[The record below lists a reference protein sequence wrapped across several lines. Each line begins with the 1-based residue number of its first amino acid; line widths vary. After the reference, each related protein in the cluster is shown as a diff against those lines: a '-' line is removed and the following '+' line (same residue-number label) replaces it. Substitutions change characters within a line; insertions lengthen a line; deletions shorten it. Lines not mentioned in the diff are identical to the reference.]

1 MNTLNTYVCIHV
13 CIHVSISVSVNW
25 RDTKQT
31 FFLTAISLFEPT
43 WNCLCHF
50 FFSGHSKWINT
61 LLECHYESYP
71 SSLYVLFHFSTLSYS
86 HIQRRING
94 AQRSLFMCEDSPLP
108 ILTHALAMPVTVRS
122 SSYSQPL
129 FLSSRTS
136 GWYKFL
142 TLTVWFEMIPSAP
155 L

>member
-1 MNTLNTYVCIHV
+1 MHPCIHI
-13 CIHVSISVSVNW
+13 CIGQLKRYKANIFPNCHFIVRTNLELFVS
-25 RDTKQT
+25 
-31 FFLTAISLFEPT
+31 
-43 WNCLCHF
+43 F

-142 TLTVWFEMIPSAP
+142 TLTV
-155 L
+155 